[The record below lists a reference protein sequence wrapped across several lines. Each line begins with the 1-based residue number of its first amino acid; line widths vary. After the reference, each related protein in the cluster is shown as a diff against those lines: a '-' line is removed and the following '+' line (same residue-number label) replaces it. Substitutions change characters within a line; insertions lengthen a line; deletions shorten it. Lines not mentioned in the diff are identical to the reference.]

1 MQNPA
6 ETKNNL
12 NQSLALGRMAR
23 PGRRDEIYRNGHDVG
38 TD

>member
-12 NQSLALGRMAR
+12 NQSLAQGRMAG
-23 PGRRDEIYRNGHDVG
+23 PGRPDEIYRNGHDVG

>member
-12 NQSLALGRMAR
+12 NQSLAHGRVAR
-23 PGRRDEIYRNGHDVG
+23 PGRPDEIYRKRHDVG